1 MNATPDY
8 DAYFV
13 GSEVERDRAP
23 ALGLK
28 WFLEQP
34 GEPLVLLHAKKMVT
48 NNRLLAAAVSKYH
61 LRVERRRRC
70 GAAGTAGRVARSSRA
85 GVLKCIDDALSVEAS
100 AVCVVGWRENDP
112 NHQAW
117 IAARN
122 AVDLDSGDELGRD
135 PKEIISD
142 PVVRIAIDYA
152 STFVNHNNA
161 LVQYDDKAYFI
172 RTLEEL
178 VAGGH
183 PFHLDEVVTYAM
195 RPAGR
200 ARRSSAYVSTAR
212 QSSPAAAS
220 ATSPPWGRSAATFG
234 GGKTRPPPRHESPES
249 DVTTAASR
257 SAATTSSRGSSRR

>member
-13 GSEVERDRAP
+13 SPEVERDRAL

-28 WFLEQP
+28 WLLEQP

-61 LRVERRRRC
+61 LRVEAPQTLWRSGNRWQG
-70 GAAGTAGRVARSSRA
+70 GAILAPWASA
-85 GVLKCIDDALSVEAS
+85 GVLKCIDDDLSLEAS

-135 PKEIISD
+135 PNEIISD

-195 RPAGR
+195 ATGWTGEEIERIREYGQAVLAGR
-200 ARRSSAYVSTAR
+200 GFRHKSTVGPKRGDVRRWEDEAADIR
-212 QSSPAAAS
+212 Q
-220 ATSPPWGRSAATFG
+220 
-234 GGKTRPPPRHESPES
+234 
-249 DVTTAASR
+249 D
-257 SAATTSSRGSSRR
+257 